1 MDNKRQSPNNQ
12 ATLSSPPIGDS
23 PPCTEQCRV
32 PVLMPPINLVDEL
45 QTMCATARDEG
56 LATAQRGCPGPGLKG
71 DAPISLQGQG
81 APCISALREA
91 RCGVCTSSGTSAVGT
106 QSVGHAPKYLSSIFS
121 QAPGPLDSSCHQ
133 GFPFP
138 SSANLAWRLLL
149 TRTGG
154 PEAYE
159 ELMDSRHGPR
169 HGVAFAAV
177 AFAVVLSSG
186 QPITPLRGNSAANGA
201 ILLAAR

>member
-56 LATAQRGCPGPGLKG
+56 LATAQRGCPGPGQKG

-81 APCISALREA
+81 GPCIRALREA

-121 QAPGPLDSSCHQ
+121 QAPGPLDGSCHQ
-133 GFPFP
+133 
-138 SSANLAWRLLL
+138 
-149 TRTGG
+149 GG